1 MAALRMPGLAQRFIV
16 ASSLEGQMNLRDC
29 LDHPAIGNA
38 AAVAGRC
45 DAGERVAQRCKPCDA
60 GFDIGKVP
68 PRNSGRFG
76 AVSFRLVRKRQ
87 Q

>member
-1 MAALRMPGLAQRFIV
+1 
-16 ASSLEGQMNLRDC
+16 MNLRDC

-68 PRNSGRFG
+68 PGTVKANAPAGSEG
-76 AVSFRLVRKRQ
+76 V
-87 Q
+87 